1 MVKHPA
7 QAVLK
12 VKSCFCQRSDTVSSC
27 LVFVPFKQLYYREGK
42 DQQKSRERELEKEGI
57 IWARESVLTY
67 RETQSAST
75 LDRSLAL
82 SKPGF
87 LFRGREHSLS
97 AFRSQLCPTLCDPMG
112 CGLPGSSVQGI
123 LQAGILEWVAISS
136 SRGSSWPRDQT
147 RVSCIADR
155 FFTVWA
161 TREAHSRYPINVCCM
176 NKWLQQSPTQRRHSR
191 ASCSISEM
199 LNDMSLALG
208 FRK

>member
-1 MVKHPA
+1 MVVCTILRQTDFLQTSGPELRFSKGRLNTHTHTHTHTNLMVKHPA

-97 AFRSQLCPTLCDPMG
+97 AFRSRLCPTLCDPMG

-136 SRGSSWPRDQT
+136 SRGSS
-147 RVSCIADR
+147 
-155 FFTVWA
+155 
-161 TREAHSRYPINVCCM
+161 
-176 NKWLQQSPTQRRHSR
+176 
-191 ASCSISEM
+191 
-199 LNDMSLALG
+199 
-208 FRK
+208 